1 MCSVNYACANI
12 PTRYI
17 WGWTFVHTCVWM
29 DVGAA
34 VTQYNWACMG
44 CQTIQDFTAVPHS
57 THSVGPGVWVAGA
70 MSDLI

>member
-1 MCSVNYACANI
+1 MSCVVLI
-12 PTRYI
+12 MHVPTYPQ
-17 WGWTFVHTCVWM
+17 GTYGVFVHTCVWM